1 MAESPSF
8 PTQCLSAR
16 AFRLVSAA
24 ALISL
29 ALAAAGCGDDDEGR
43 VEQDTASTSTSPSTT
58 PTDTSPAETAAE
70 TETDVPTVTEGSGSG
85 GGGTGGAA
93 PGEEQEGGAGDE
105 VEASSQALFT
115 GRGGKITPRLV
126 RVPPFIAIRVE
137 LRAADR
143 RVYEL
148 RARGRRVR
156 ADADV
161 SSASTSFA
169 GLRPGK
175 RLVLTG
181 PAGRVVVEASAEPGP

>member
-1 MAESPSF
+1 MA
-8 PTQCLSAR
+8 R
-16 AFRLVSAA
+16 RLCAA
-24 ALISL
+24 ALMSA
-29 ALAAAGCGDDDEGR
+29 ALVAGGCGDDDEGR
-43 VEQDTASTSTSPSTT
+43 VEQDTVATSPSPSTT
-58 PTDTSPAETAAE
+58 PTDTGPATTEVE
-70 TETDVPTVTEGSGSG
+70 TEAQTETEESGS
-85 GGGTGGAA
+85 GGTGGAV
-93 PGEEQEGGAGDE
+93 PGEDQEGGAGDE
-105 VEASSQALFT
+105 LEASSQALFT
-115 GRGGKITPRLV
+115 GRGGRITPRVV

-148 RARGRRVR
+148 RARGRTVR

>member
-1 MAESPSF
+1 MLVAPF
-8 PTQCLSAR
+8 PFTAYRSRR
-16 AFRLVSAA
+16 AAGATLLTCAA
-24 ALISL
+24 L
-29 ALAAAGCGDDDEGR
+29 ALAACGDDEGR
-43 VEQDTASTSTSPSTT
+43 VEQDTASTSTSTSPSTT
-58 PTDTSPAETAAE
+58 PTDTAPATTE
-70 TETDVPTVTEGSGSG
+70 TETEPRTVTEEEPGP
-85 GGGTGGAA
+85 GGTGGAA

-105 VEASSQALFT
+105 LEASSQALFT
-115 GRGGKITPRLV
+115 GRGGKITPRVV

-148 RARGRRVR
+148 RARGRTVR

-181 PAGRVVVEASAEPGP
+181 PSGRVVVEASAEPGP

>member
-1 MAESPSF
+1 MNVR
-8 PTQCLSAR
+8 AR
-16 AFRLVSAA
+16 TAA
-24 ALISL
+24 ALICV
-29 ALAAAGCGDDDEGR
+29 ALVAAGCGDDDEGR

-58 PTDTSPAETAAE
+58 PTETAPVTTPDTE
-70 TETDVPTVTEGSGSG
+70 TETQTEESGS
-85 GGGTGGAA
+85 GGTGGAA

-115 GRGGKITPRLV
+115 GRGGRITPRVV

-161 SSASTSFA
+161 SSASTSFG
-169 GLRPGK
+169 GLRPGR